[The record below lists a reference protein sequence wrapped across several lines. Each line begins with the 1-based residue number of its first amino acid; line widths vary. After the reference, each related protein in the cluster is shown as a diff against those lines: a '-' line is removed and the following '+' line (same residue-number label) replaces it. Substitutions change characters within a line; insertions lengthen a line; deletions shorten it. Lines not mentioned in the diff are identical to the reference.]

1 MSNLE
6 VDFSQ
11 YVVSVA
17 RGVMTGLGELP
28 DPDTRSR
35 GTNLEL
41 AKHGISV
48 LRMLRQKTAGN
59 LSDDEKK
66 LIETLLADLGS
77 KLDSRSSEAAG
88 G

>member
-1 MSNLE
+1 MSNVE

-28 DPDTRSR
+28 DPDTLNTA
-35 GTNLEL
+35 TNLEL

-48 LRMLRQKTAGN
+48 LRMLSQKTAGN

-66 LIETLLADLGS
+66 LIETLLADLGT
-77 KLDSRSSEAAG
+77 KLDSKSS
-88 G
+88 